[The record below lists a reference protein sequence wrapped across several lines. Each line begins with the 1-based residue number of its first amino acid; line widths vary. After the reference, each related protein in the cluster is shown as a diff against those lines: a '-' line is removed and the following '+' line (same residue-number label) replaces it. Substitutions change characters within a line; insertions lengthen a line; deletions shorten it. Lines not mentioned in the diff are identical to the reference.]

1 MSNHSSAI
9 PDSPTENFTAERW
22 TELTQPLREYEFILR
37 PLANEQRMDLLG
49 SSRWP
54 EIRLRRR
61 SLMLV
66 NEVRLSMVTEKADG
80 HGPEWAVRIVR
91 YARFPPLLAKRQSV
105 AEVDRFTDHVLRND
119 TARVAGSVFTALR
132 KIA

>member
-1 MSNHSSAI
+1 MINDSSAI

-22 TELTQPLREYEFILR
+22 MELTQPLREYEYILR
-37 PLANEQRMDLLG
+37 PLAAEHRMDLLG

-66 NEVRLSMVTEKADG
+66 HEVRLSMVTEQVDDQE
-80 HGPEWAVRIVR
+80 PEWAVRIVS
-91 YARFPPLLAKRQSV
+91 YARFPPILAKRRSV
-105 AEVDRFTDHVLRND
+105 AEVDRFTDHVLRSD
-119 TARVAGSVFTALR
+119 TARVAGSVFAALR
-132 KIA
+132 QMV